1 MGCDGENAGDHGLM
15 RYLRR
20 VEFTGGQR
28 ADWPFSL
35 PPFQGLN
42 QLEFTHDITVLVGEN
57 GSGKSTLLESLAV
70 ALKLPAIGRADAHRD
85 DTLADLFPFART
97 LRLIREAGAPRSRF
111 FLRSEDFFGF
121 VQSMLQRS
129 RELQEDLARVK
140 RENAH
145 RSAFAQGQAA
155 MAYAGSLA
163 DMTGRYGDD
172 LLACASHG
180 ESFLRLFQS
189 RMVPHGLYLMDEPEA
204 PLSPV
209 RQLALLK
216 MIRDLAGPGG
226 CQFILATHSPIL
238 MAIPGAQLLDCDR
251 SPLTPVNYDGLESV
265 ALLKQFLACPQRMID
280 MMDAP

>member
-1 MGCDGENAGDHGLM
+1 M
-15 RYLRR
+15 RYIRR
-20 VEFTGGQR
+20 VEFTGEGQ
-28 ADWPFSL
+28 AGWPFSL
-35 PPFQGLN
+35 APFQGLR

-57 GSGKSTLLESLAV
+57 GSGKSTLLEALAI

-85 DTLADLFPFART
+85 NTLADLFPFART
-97 LRLIREAGAPRSRF
+97 LRLVREAGSPRSRF

-121 VQSMLQRS
+121 VQSMIQRS
-129 RELQEDLARVK
+129 LELQEDLARVK

-163 DMTGRYGDD
+163 AMKSRYGDD
-172 LLACASHG
+172 LLTCASHG

-189 RMVPHGLYLMDEPEA
+189 RMVPHGLYLLDEPEA

-216 MIRDLAGPGG
+216 MIRDLAGQGG

-238 MAIPGAQLLDCDR
+238 MAIPEAQLLDFDR
-251 SPLTPVNYDGLESV
+251 APLAPVMYDQLESV
-265 ALLKQFLACPQRMID
+265 SLLKQFLACPQRMID
-280 MMDAP
+280 MTEGP